1 MHGRDFRESLDEGLV
16 YGLGKGSEGKA
27 GCGGGSCQAVGAC
40 GRGHMFLG
48 CGVSK
53 FKSVVL
59 EMRSA
64 TGDSGLWWRS
74 TGFVLGAGGA
84 LLCMG

>member
-1 MHGRDFRESLDEGLV
+1 MWGRELS
-16 YGLGKGSEGKA
+16 
-27 GCGGGSCQAVGAC
+27 GCGCLWQG
-40 GRGHMFLG
+40 GHMFLG